1 VRRSFLILAAYALA
15 ALAAAA
21 GLLVTEPDLARAW
34 EAASPR
40 HWLGTDQIGRDLL
53 KQCLAGAR
61 VALIVGL
68 LAGGTATLLG
78 GALGMIAGWR
88 GGAID
93 RAIFAL
99 SALVSAVPGLLLV
112 LVLGFLIGGGA
123 TGVFLAVGLVS
134 WVGICRLVRAETIR
148 LKSTPFVEAAR
159 AGGAR
164 GGMIALRHLLPNLA
178 HLLGVQFALAFVFA
192 VKAEIVLTFLGVGL
206 GDAASWG
213 RMLAD
218 AWGFA
223 DLTEGRWLRVVAVS
237 AATAGL
243 VLAVQGI
250 ADRLRDRAAPGA
262 GLNSP
267 IC

>member
-1 VRRSFLILAAYALA
+1 VRRSFLVLALYALA

-21 GLLVTEPDLARAW
+21 GLFATEPDLARAW
-34 EAASPR
+34 QGASAQ

-61 VALIVGL
+61 VALLIGL
-68 LAGGTATLLG
+68 LAGGTATLIG
-78 GALGMIAGWR
+78 GALGLAAGWR
-88 GGAID
+88 GGATD

-112 LVLGFLIGGGA
+112 LVLGFLLGGGA
-123 TGVFLAVGLVS
+123 AGVFLAVGLAS
-134 WVGICRLVRAETIR
+134 WVGTCRLVRAETLR
-148 LKSTPFVEAAR
+148 LKSAPFVEAAR
-159 AGGAR
+159 AGGA
-164 GGMIALRHLLPNLA
+164 GGAQIALRHLLPNLA
-178 HLLGVQFALAFVFA
+178 PLLGVQCALAFVFA

-206 GDAASWG
+206 GDSASWG

-223 DLTEGRWLRVVAVS
+223 DLTEGRWMRVVAVS

-262 GLNSP
+262 GVSAP